1 MSKGSRNK
9 KKMMQD
15 VKRASAIRQQ
25 AQLRERPFRSLIYRG
40 KKAARAAG
48 HRHRGGGG
56 GNEREGKA
64 ESDPTNEA

>member
-9 KKMMQD
+9 KKLMQD

-40 KKAARAAG
+40 KKAARAA
-48 HRHRGGGG
+48 RKGG
-56 GNEREGKA
+56 A
-64 ESDPTNEA
+64 A